1 MTDADAYKDARK
13 RAVLTDSQHKKVL
26 NIAQD
31 MITSITNMKMPKNI
45 GLALHVLSMSYNEA
59 QGYITALSD
68 AAEEQIQ
75 QDSIFIQSNVVRGRF
90 TQYAIDNLDFCEF
103 TKDGTTMHST
113 TYNIYQHSESEGTF
127 TPASIPSKS
136 TRQPKS

>member
-1 MTDADAYKDARK
+1 MTDADAYKDAQE

-26 NIAQD
+26 NMAQD
-31 MITSITNMKMPKNI
+31 MITSITNMKMPRNI

-59 QGYITALSD
+59 QGFITALSD

-75 QDSIFIQSNVVRGRF
+75 QDSIFIQSIVVRGRF

-103 TKDGTTMHST
+103 TKD
-113 TYNIYQHSESEGTF
+113 
-127 TPASIPSKS
+127 
-136 TRQPKS
+136 